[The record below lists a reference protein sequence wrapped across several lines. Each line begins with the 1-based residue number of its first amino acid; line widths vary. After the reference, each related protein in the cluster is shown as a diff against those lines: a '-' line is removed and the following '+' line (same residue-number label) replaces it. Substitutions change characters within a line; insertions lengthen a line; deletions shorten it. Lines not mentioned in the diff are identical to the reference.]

1 MLNLTIFCSG
11 KHDLK
16 PEYTEATQNLISR
29 IDIEKYRITYGG
41 GSVGLM
47 GTVRDTFKN
56 SGGTIITS
64 NLKQFIEGD
73 GDGDD
78 YVFDN
83 ISDRQSKLIEL
94 ADLMLVLTGGFGTM
108 YECLEA
114 ITKNQIREIS
124 KKVIIFNFN
133 HIYDHLLAQIAV
145 LQKEGFVK
153 NTLDSYNIVVLST
166 VDEVVEYLDK
176 FGSS

>member
-1 MLNLTIFCSG
+1 MKNLTIFCSG
-11 KHDLK
+11 KNDLK
-16 PEYTEATQNLISR
+16 KEYVDATQNLISR
-29 IDIEKYRITYGG
+29 IDITKYRIVYGG
-41 GSVGLM
+41 GGIGLM
-47 GTVRDTFKN
+47 GEVRETFKN
-56 SGGTIITS
+56 KGGTIITS
-64 NLKQFIEGD
+64 NLKQFVE

-94 ADLMLVLTGGFGTM
+94 ADVLLVLSGGFGTL
-108 YECLEA
+108 YECLET

-133 HIYDHLLAQIAV
+133 HLYDHLLAQIEV
-145 LQKEGFVK
+145 LQREGFIK
-153 NTLDSYNIVVLST
+153 KTLDEYNIVVLTT
-166 VDEVVEYLDK
+166 VDEVVEYLEK

>member
-16 PEYTEATQNLISR
+16 PEYVEATQNLISR
-29 IDIEKYRITYGG
+29 IDTEKYRITYGG
-41 GSVGLM
+41 GSIGLM

-56 SGGTIITS
+56 RGGTIITS
-64 NLKQFIEGD
+64 NLKQFLE

-94 ADLMLVLTGGFGTM
+94 ADLMLVLMGGFGTM

-124 KKVIIFNFN
+124 KKVVIFNFN

-145 LQKEGFVK
+145 LQKEGFIK
-153 NTLDSYNIVVLST
+153 NSLDEYNIVVLTT
-166 VDEVVEYLDK
+166 VNEVVEYLDK
-176 FGSS
+176 FGSP

>member
-11 KHDLK
+11 KNDLK
-16 PEYTEATQNLISR
+16 QEYVEATQNLVSQ

-56 SGGTIITS
+56 RGGTVITS
-64 NLKQFIEGD
+64 NLKQFVEGD
-73 GDGDD
+73 SDD

-114 ITKNQIREIS
+114 ITKNQICEIS

-133 HIYDHLLAQIAV
+133 HIYDHLLAQIAI
-145 LQKEGFVK
+145 LQKEGFIK
-153 NTLDSYNIVVLST
+153 NTLDYYNIVVLTT
-166 VDEVVEYLDK
+166 VDEVVEYLEK
-176 FGSS
+176 FETS

>member
-11 KHDLK
+11 KNDLK
-16 PEYTEATQNLISR
+16 KEYVDATQNLVSR
-29 IDIEKYRITYGG
+29 INIAKYRIVYGG
-41 GSVGLM
+41 GSIGLM

-56 SGGTIITS
+56 HGGTLVTS
-64 NLKQFIEGD
+64 NLKQFVKGE
-73 GDGDD
+73 GDD

-94 ADLMLVLTGGFGTM
+94 GDLMLVLSGGFGTI

-124 KKVIIFNFN
+124 KKVIIFNYN
-133 HIYDHLLAQIAV
+133 HIYDHLFAQIAV
-145 LQKEGFVK
+145 LQQEGFVK
-153 NTLDSYNIVVLST
+153 NTLESYNIVVFTT
-166 VDEVVEYLDK
+166 VDEVVDYLEN
-176 FGSS
+176 FESS

>member
-16 PEYTEATQNLISR
+16 HEYVEATKNLISQ

-56 SGGTIITS
+56 RGGTVITS
-64 NLKQFIEGD
+64 NLKQFVEGD
-73 GDGDD
+73 SDD

-145 LQKEGFVK
+145 LQKEGFIK
-153 NTLDSYNIVVLST
+153 NTLDEYNIVVLTT
-166 VDEVVEYLDK
+166 VDEVVEYLEK
-176 FGSS
+176 FETS

>member
-16 PEYTEATQNLISR
+16 PEYTEVTQNLISR
-29 IDIEKYRITYGG
+29 IDIEKYQIVFGG
-41 GSVGLM
+41 GGIGLM

-56 SGGTIITS
+56 RGGTIITS
-64 NLKQFIEGD
+64 NLKQFVKG
-73 GDGDD
+73 GGDD

-145 LQKEGFVK
+145 LQNEGFIK
-153 NTLDSYNIVVLST
+153 NTFDTYNIVVLTT
-166 VDEVVEYLDK
+166 VDEVVEYLEK
-176 FGSS
+176 F

>member
-41 GSVGLM
+41 GSIGLM

-56 SGGTIITS
+56 RGGTIITS
-64 NLKQFIEGD
+64 NLEQFVEGE
-73 GDGDD
+73 GDD

-94 ADLMLVLTGGFGTM
+94 ADLMLVLTGGFGTI

-145 LQKEGFVK
+145 LQKEGFIK
-153 NTLDSYNIVVLST
+153 NTLDYYNIVVLTT
-166 VDEVVEYLDK
+166 VDEVVEYLEK
-176 FGSS
+176 FRTS

>member
-29 IDIEKYRITYGG
+29 IDIEKYQIVFGG
-41 GSVGLM
+41 GSIGLM

-56 SGGTIITS
+56 RGGTIITS
-64 NLKQFIEGD
+64 NLKQFVEG
-73 GDGDD
+73 GDD

-145 LQKEGFVK
+145 LQNEGFIK
-153 NTLDSYNIVVLST
+153 NTFDTYNIVVLTT
-166 VDEVVEYLDK
+166 VDEVVEYLEK
-176 FGSS
+176 FGSP

>member
-11 KHDLK
+11 KNDLK
-16 PEYTEATQNLISR
+16 QEYVEATQNLISR

-47 GTVRDTFKN
+47 GTVRNTFKN
-56 SGGTIITS
+56 QGGTVITS
-64 NLKQFIEGD
+64 NLKQFVEGYS
-73 GDGDD
+73 DD

-145 LQKEGFVK
+145 LQKEGFIK

-166 VDEVVEYLDK
+166 VDEVVEYLEK

>member
-11 KHDLK
+11 KNDLK
-16 PEYTEATQNLISR
+16 PKYTEATQNLISR
-29 IDIEKYRITYGG
+29 IDIEKYQIIYGG

-56 SGGTIITS
+56 RGGTIITS
-64 NLKQFIEGD
+64 NLEQFVEGEGD
-73 GDGDD
+73 N

-94 ADLMLVLTGGFGTM
+94 GDLMLVLTGGFGTM

-133 HIYDHLLAQIAV
+133 HIYDHLLAQFLV
-145 LQKEGFVK
+145 LQNEGFVK
-153 NTLDSYNIVVLST
+153 NQFDYYNIVVLTT
-166 VDEVVEYLDK
+166 VDEVVEYLEK
-176 FGSS
+176 FGTS